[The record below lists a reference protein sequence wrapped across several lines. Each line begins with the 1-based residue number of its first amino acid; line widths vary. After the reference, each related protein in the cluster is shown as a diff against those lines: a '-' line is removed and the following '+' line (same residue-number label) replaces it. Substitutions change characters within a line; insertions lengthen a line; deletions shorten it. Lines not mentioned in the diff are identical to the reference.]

1 MDIPINRAAR
11 AMVVAGAT
19 LVSLAGANPGRCAS
33 KVTTVPVPGGG
44 QPVAAKTD
52 AQGTIHLVFNS
63 ADGPQYAKSTDD
75 GKALSKPI
83 PIVDRASQKRGLE
96 FSVWDMAV
104 SPQGHVHVAMGTN
117 AWKLKL
123 PKEEWA
129 FFYARLEPKAQ
140 AFSPV
145 QNLNRKPSEGFSLAA
160 DDKGNVTACW
170 LSDKLYANVSH
181 DNGHTFAS
189 TVEID
194 PTFDPCNCCTTS
206 ADYGADGKLAVL
218 YREET
223 DNHRDMYLVL
233 WDQEQNK
240 SSRTRISST
249 LWKIDACPMSY
260 FSVARNREGYVAV
273 WPTKGTIY
281 FAQLDGKGA
290 PQSPAEIKTPGT
302 TGMRTGM
309 LTLTAADGGTLV
321 AWKKDGQL
329 GWQLY
334 DPRSRPAGSPGSA
347 RSAGNGAAGV
357 LTKSGQFVL
366 FR

>member
-1 MDIPINRAAR
+1 MGTSLHRAAR
-11 AMVVAGAT
+11 TSVVAAAVLLALLDHRLAQGA
-19 LVSLAGANPGRCAS
+19 G
-33 KVTTVPVPGGG
+33 KVTTVPIPRGG
-44 QPVAAKTD
+44 QAVSAKTD

-63 ADGPQYAKSTDD
+63 ADGPQYAQSTDE
-75 GKALSKPI
+75 GKTLSKPI
-83 PIVDRASQKRGLE
+83 SIVDRASRKRGLE

-123 PKEEWA
+123 PQEEWA

-140 AFSPV
+140 AFWAV
-145 QNLNRKPSEGFSLAA
+145 YNLNRKPSEGFSLAA
-160 DDKGNVTACW
+160 DDECNVTACW

-181 DNGHTFAS
+181 DNGKSFGP
-189 TVEID
+189 TVQID
-194 PTFDPCNCCTTS
+194 PALDPCNCCTTS

-223 DNHRDMYLVL
+223 DNQRDMFVVL
-233 WDQEQNK
+233 WDQAKNR
-240 SSRTRISST
+240 SSRTRVSST
-249 LWKIDACPMSY
+249 LWKIDGCPMTY
-260 FSVARNREGYVAV
+260 FSVARDLEGYVAV
-273 WPTKGTIY
+273 WPTKGDIS
-281 FAQLDGKGA
+281 FARLDGKGA

-302 TGMRTGM
+302 TGM
-309 LTLTAADGGTLV
+309 LTLTAADGTTLV

-334 DPRSRPAGSPGSA
+334 DSGGRPSGSPGSV
-347 RSAGNGAAGV
+347 RSAGSGAAGA
-357 LTKSGQFVL
+357 LTKSGDYVL